1 MAIVMVNNYP
11 HSMSKDKDFSNFRD
25 FWPYYLSE
33 HSRHETRLIHIAGTG
48 LSLGLFTLFILF
60 GHWWYL
66 LSAVLAGYGLAW
78 ISHVFLERNRPA
90 TFTHPIWSFMGDFR
104 MFVLACAGRLNN
116 ELKKYGIGT

>member
-48 LSLGLFTLFILF
+48 LSLGLLTLFILF

-66 LSAVLAGYGLAW
+66 LSAVMAGYGLAW
-78 ISHVFLERNRPA
+78 IAPVFLERNRPA
-90 TFTHPIWSFMGDFR
+90 TFAHPIWSFMGDFR
-104 MFVLACAGRLNN
+104 MFALACAGRLNN

>member
-48 LSLGLFTLFILF
+48 LSLGLLTLFILF

-90 TFTHPIWSFMGDFR
+90 TFTHPIWSLMGDFR

>member
-48 LSLGLFTLFILF
+48 LSLGLLTLFILF
-60 GHWWYL
+60 GH
-66 LSAVLAGYGLAW
+66 
-78 ISHVFLERNRPA
+78 
-90 TFTHPIWSFMGDFR
+90 
-104 MFVLACAGRLNN
+104 
-116 ELKKYGIGT
+116 